1 MVIGLAL
8 GIENMNLNQSQI
20 TDLKVFILVFKL
32 KCKEVPFRLLSD
44 FINSKAGNQGGPK
57 FEH

>member
-1 MVIGLAL
+1 
-8 GIENMNLNQSQI
+8 MNLNQSQI

>member
-1 MVIGLAL
+1 MVMGLAL

-32 KCKEVPFRLLSD
+32 KCKKGS
-44 FINSKAGNQGGPK
+44 I
-57 FEH
+57 